1 MNRFDLEEALMN
13 LDKVGEDIDTIIYA
27 VGDSPTKYTEDQLL
41 NMLIGIKQLHDAR
54 YEKAWNVF
62 EELVHNKT
70 LSNNNVEVYTD
81 PQEEAYENLQ
91 EKINQ

>member
-41 NMLIGIKQLHDAR
+41 NMLIGIKQLHDTR

>member
-13 LDKVGEDIDTIIYA
+13 LDKVSEDMDTIIYA

-41 NMLIGIKQLHDAR
+41 NMLIGAKQLHDTR

-70 LSNNNVEVYTD
+70 LSNSNVEGYAD
-81 PQEEAYENLQ
+81 PQEQAYENLQ
-91 EKINQ
+91 EKIIQ